1 MGSPQP
7 AFNLKVGKG
16 GFPYQDV
23 MCHRLSRRKYANG
36 YSMPSARGSHS
47 EISGT

>member
-1 MGSPQP
+1 VGLFDPPQCGHGVLSEPGAGS
-7 AFNLKVGKG
+7 LEGII
-16 GFPYQDV
+16 
-23 MCHRLSRRKYANG
+23 G